1 MSVTVEIIMI
11 LRYCLFVRMFQKTF
25 LLVFIYALGIIPAF
39 AQEKASLRED
49 LWVCPVFESGW
60 YGVSGMAI
68 GGGAALGY
76 GDRLAFGLKVVYWN
90 DLKEL
95 SALELNFL
103 ARYYFFSMNRT
114 KVLEAK
120 ALEAEAVRPDAGH
133 FSALR
138 SGPFIQLNGG
148 PVIFAQGENTI
159 TVPSPT
165 VTISAGLSLGWR
177 FLLVRYFFME
187 PSIRGGYPYFAV
199 AGLSAGAR
207 F

>member
-1 MSVTVEIIMI
+1 M
-11 LRYCLFVRMFQKTF
+11 F
-25 LLVFIYALGIIPAF
+25 LLVFICVLGIFPIF
-39 AQEKASLRED
+39 AGEQASVRED

-76 GDRLAFGLKVVYWN
+76 GDRLAFGLKAVYWN

-95 SALELNFL
+95 RALELNFL
-103 ARYYFFSMNRT
+103 ARYYCFSITR
-114 KVLEAK
+114 
-120 ALEAEAVRPDAGH
+120 AETGYSDAPH
-133 FSALR
+133 
-138 SGPFIQLNGG
+138 SGLFIQLNGG
-148 PVIFAQGENTI
+148 PVIFAHGAHTI
-159 TVPSPT
+159 AVPSET

-177 FLLVRYFFME
+177 FLFGGRFFIEPAVRA
-187 PSIRGGYPYFAV
+187 GYPYFAV

>member
-1 MSVTVEIIMI
+1 MRNEERKKENTSKIACSS
-11 LRYCLFVRMFQKTF
+11 YFFLFSLFF
-25 LLVFIYALGIIPAF
+25 FHSFAF
-39 AQEKASLRED
+39 AEDQASVRED

-76 GDRLAFGLKVVYWN
+76 GDRLAFGLKAVYWN
-90 DLKEL
+90 DLKDL
-95 SALELNFL
+95 RALELNFL
-103 ARYYFFSMNRT
+103 ARYYFFSMT
-114 KVLEAK
+114 A
-120 ALEAEAVRPDAGH
+120 P
-133 FSALR
+133 

-159 TVPSPT
+159 TVPSQT
-165 VTISAGLSLGWR
+165 VTISAGLSFGWR
-177 FLLVRYFFME
+177 FLLGRYFFIE
-187 PSIRGGYPYFAV
+187 PSIRGGYPYYAV

>member
-1 MSVTVEIIMI
+1 MRKEERKKENASRIACLSYFFLFSLFFFHSFVFAEEQASV
-11 LRYCLFVRMFQKTF
+11 
-25 LLVFIYALGIIPAF
+25 
-39 AQEKASLRED
+39 RED
-49 LWVCPVFESGW
+49 LWVCPVFEAGW

-95 SALELNFL
+95 GALELNFL
-103 ARYYFFSMNRT
+103 ARYYFFSM
-114 KVLEAK
+114 AK
-120 ALEAEAVRPDAGH
+120 AESARSG
-133 FSALR
+133 ALR

-148 PVIFAQGENTI
+148 PVIFAQGTHTI

-177 FLLVRYFFME
+177 FLLGRYFFIE

-199 AGLSAGAR
+199 AGLSAGVR

>member
-1 MSVTVEIIMI
+1 
-11 LRYCLFVRMFQKTF
+11 MFRKTF
-25 LLVFIYALGIIPAF
+25 LLMFINALGIFPIF
-39 AQEKASLRED
+39 AQERASVRED
-49 LWVCPVFESGW
+49 LWICPVFESGW

-90 DLKEL
+90 DLEDL
-95 SALELNFL
+95 RALELNFL
-103 ARYYFFSMNRT
+103 ARFYCFSMT
-114 KVLEAK
+114 K
-120 ALEAEAVRPDAGH
+120 AETGHSDAGH
-133 FSALR
+133 SSASH
-138 SGPFIQLNGG
+138 SGLFIQLNGG

-159 TVPSPT
+159 TMPSET

-177 FLLVRYFFME
+177 FLFGGHFFIEPAVRA
-187 PSIRGGYPYFAV
+187 GYPYFAV